1 VKLAGGIIT
10 EISAHLNA
18 LKKNFD
24 CYFLEEV
31 KHCQQKNWIANPFQ
45 GDMTTGIST
54 KADEELGDLSED
66 TSLKLNF
73 NRRKLTNVSNSFY

>member
-1 VKLAGGIIT
+1 VKLADGIIT

-24 CYFLEEV
+24 CYCLEEI
-31 KHCQQKNWIANPFQ
+31 KNCQQKNWIANPFQ
-45 GDMTTGIST
+45 GDMMTLISA
-54 KADEELGDLSED
+54 KADEELIDLSED

-73 NRRKLTNVSNSFY
+73 NREELTVQQT